1 MFEALPRRPRPSCA
15 EHFAA
20 LKITKTSTSL
30 KNRIK
35 ELRFHS
41 LESVS
46 VRLAGV
52 QYAFKVAQGPWGGP
66 TFVYEGAREGRGLL
80 VLATK
85 FESIGPA
92 LPGVA
97 PRLTSWAYKK
107 CKIVF

>member
-66 TFVYEGAREGRGLL
+66 TFLNLLDYFQLFLNYRVRVLGLGFYGL
-80 VLATK
+80 GLGLG
-85 FESIGPA
+85 F
-92 LPGVA
+92 
-97 PRLTSWAYKK
+97 
-107 CKIVF
+107 